1 MMDIK
6 VSIPFCSE
14 REATIAYN
22 SFRVEVEPPRS
33 KVSRTLSVNGNNLVV
48 MFCSSEVRN
57 LRVSVNSFLEHLALV
72 AETMR
77 QFG

>member
-1 MMDIK
+1 MEIK
-6 VSIPFCSE
+6 VSIPFSDE
-14 REATIAYN
+14 RQATIAYN

-33 KVSRTLSVNGNNLVV
+33 KVSRSLSVDGSNLVV
-48 MFCSSEVRN
+48 LFTSSEVRN
-57 LRVSVNSFLEHLALV
+57 LRVSVNSFLEHVTLV